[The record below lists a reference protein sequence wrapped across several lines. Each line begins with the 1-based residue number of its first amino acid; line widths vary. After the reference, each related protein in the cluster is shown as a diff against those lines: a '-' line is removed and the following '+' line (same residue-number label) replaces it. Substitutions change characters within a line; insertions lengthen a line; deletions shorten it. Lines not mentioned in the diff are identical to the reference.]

1 MADDSERRQIIADEL
16 GLDSEDEVDE
26 ELVAL
31 ANEQRSQS
39 ILQPILFMAV
49 IALGVWVISDWW
61 PDIEYFF
68 SARQSVEVGSVTD
81 FASKRAKD
89 PDWEPDLPNNR
100 YVSLSGVPTRRS
112 NSKKY
117 RYFKLIGSN
126 IFVEQPRENAPDE
139 TGGSGNVGDLDEP
152 ARSFRNLRS
161 GLGPDRT
168 YFEGKGRLMKF
179 SKMPQR
185 YQGVRDYYRKNYGT
199 RFCDRLSEQE
209 IQRLRDVRRDAIIG
223 TWKDRYEEATPEERK
238 KRDLKRQPS
247 EEEIRKILQRDPVC
261 VDAYLLRSTVSPSD
275 NWWYLLIAGLFGL
288 FMLVNAWWLVRW
300 FMRFFGTGPLPSLG
314 DGDDGEA
321 ANE

>member
-1 MADDSERRQIIADEL
+1 MADDSEKRQIIADEL

-39 ILQPILFMAV
+39 ILQPVLFMAV

-68 SARQSVEVGSVTD
+68 SARQPVEVGSVTE

-112 NSKKY
+112 ASEKY
-117 RYFKLIGSN
+117 RYFKLIGSS
-126 IFVEQPRENAPDE
+126 IFVEQPHTNAPE
-139 TGGSGNVGDLDEP
+139 GSGGSGKVGDLDSP
-152 ARSFRNLRS
+152 RRSLRNLRS

-179 SKMPQR
+179 SEMPQR
-185 YQGVRDYYRKNYGT
+185 YQGVRTYYRKNYGT
-199 RFCDRLSEQE
+199 RFCGLMTDQE
-209 IQRLRDVRRDAIIG
+209 IERLRDVRRNAIVE
-223 TWKDRYEEATPEERK
+223 TWQDRYNEASPEERQEKNLK
-238 KRDLKRQPS
+238 KRPS
-247 EEEIRKILQRDPVC
+247 EEEIREILQRDPVC
-261 VDAYLLRSTVSPSD
+261 IDAYLLRSTVSPTD
-275 NWWYLLIAGLFGL
+275 NWWYLLIAGFFGL
-288 FMLVNAWWLVRW
+288 FMLVNAYWLVRW

-314 DGDDGEA
+314 GDGNDDGS
-321 ANE
+321 